1 MLINVVAFKIGWVS
15 SVLGVAYNMP
25 LLGPAVVLVAIAIH
39 LAVSSRPASEF
50 MLVCATGLIGASVDS
65 VMIMAGWLSY
75 PSGTLVQGFSPY
87 WIIAM
92 WMLFATTFNVSFRW
106 LQSRLFAAATFGA
119 ISGPLSYYF
128 GAKFSAVTLVEFYP
142 AMIALA
148 VSWGALMPLLLSL
161 AKHLDSK
168 PSMLARSA

>member
-50 MLVCATGLIGASVDS
+50 MLVCATGLIGASGDS

-75 PSGTLVQGFSPY
+75 PSGTLVQGLSPY
-87 WIIAM
+87 RIIA
-92 WMLFATTFNVSFRW
+92 
-106 LQSRLFAAATFGA
+106 
-119 ISGPLSYYF
+119 
-128 GAKFSAVTLVEFYP
+128 
-142 AMIALA
+142 
-148 VSWGALMPLLLSL
+148 
-161 AKHLDSK
+161 
-168 PSMLARSA
+168 